1 MKKEKKEEK
10 EKEKEK
16 AEKESGGSRPSA
28 LAFPEGYV
36 GLLRLAWSRFGEF
49 LSFSFFLFSFF
60 LFLFAS
66 VKYKIPFGSSFLTI
80 DTMNSP
86 CGYATWALIPHS
98 YIMDHSF
105 MDLLGP
111 GPILQSPSRA
121 RLPQTYCL
129 SYIHVLQ
136 SSSFSKHF

>member
-36 GLLRLAWSRFGEF
+36 GLLRLA
-49 LSFSFFLFSFF
+49 
-60 LFLFAS
+60 
-66 VKYKIPFGSSFLTI
+66 SFLTI